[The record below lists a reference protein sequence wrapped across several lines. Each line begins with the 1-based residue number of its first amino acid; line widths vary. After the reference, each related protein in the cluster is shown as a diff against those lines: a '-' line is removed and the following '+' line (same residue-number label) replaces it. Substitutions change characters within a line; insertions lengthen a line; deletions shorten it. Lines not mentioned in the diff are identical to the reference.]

1 MRKTTSFRFGL
12 AVALAFGGYGAAISN
27 QAHAES
33 SQSHDQIAGAWLI
46 EKPVFALRAVGGG
59 EPPLKPAA
67 AKIYQD
73 RQKARANGDT
83 SFDSATWCAS
93 LGMPRMMLVNYPFE
107 IIVRPK
113 HVAFLSDWN
122 WWARIVYMPGSYD
135 KNASAPPPPGISE
148 ARAAG
153 APPAGGP
160 PPGGPPAGGPP
171 PGGPPPGGPAGGP
184 PGGPPGFQF
193 GAPGAA
199 REPEPGSTGFAQGNW
214 EGDTLVITSDH
225 FSGKTLLD
233 SAGMPHSKDL
243 KLIERIRLIGP
254 DVLEDR
260 IRFEDAETFT
270 KPWEALVTFKRQAK
284 AGRGEDVCLDRVQ
297 AGEPAVRESKE

>member
-1 MRKTTSFRFGL
+1 MIKKTSFKFGL
-12 AVALAFGGYGAAISN
+12 AAAVALGAAATACFAA
-27 QAHAES
+27 QAAQEMI
-33 SQSHDQIAGAWLI
+33 DGVWLVQN
-46 EKPVFALRAVGGG
+46 PTLALRAADGSA
-59 EPPLKPAA
+59 PPLKPEAE
-67 AKIYQD
+67 KIYRE
-73 RQKARANGDT
+73 RQAARAKGDA

-93 LGMPRMMLVNYPFE
+93 LGAPRMFLVNYPFE

-148 ARAAG
+148 ARA
-153 APPAGGP
+153 GG
-160 PPGGPPAGGPP
+160 GGPPAGGPP

-214 EGDTLVITSDH
+214 EGDTLVIKSDH
-225 FSGKTLLD
+225 FSGKTLID

-243 KLIERIRLIGP
+243 KLIERVRLIAP

-270 KPWEALVTFKRQAK
+270 KPWEAVVIFKRQSK
-284 AGRGEDVCLDRVQ
+284 VSRGEDVCLDRIQ